1 MKGGSY
7 TMKQCVLLLL
17 VFACGHGAPAG
28 IVPSSSCKDVS
39 SKDAAAQA
47 MDKINL
53 ERSEG
58 YIFSL
63 ERLSNVGLLRHG
75 ETGVVYYL
83 TIDVLETD
91 CHVLSKKN
99 WRDCKVRDIGRHPVY
114 GQCKA
119 VIYINKVHR
128 VSRLY
133 KYSCAVRP
141 VPTSKIVL
149 VCPDCP
155 VLIPLDNEEVQKTMR
170 IGLEKY
176 NKESM
181 QANYFTLLNITRAT
195 SQAAEEEK
203 KRHLLEQKL
212 DHSHS
217 STVNMSL
224 GHDHT
229 HDHTHAHSP
238 SHAQDHDHPHDH
250 RHDHDHKALHAPDH
264 TKDFG
269 HHHTHEHNEGHGQSH
284 GHAHSHHHAHDHD
297 HTHSH
302 HAKAHNH
309 TQDQGKHPHHNYGHS
324 DGETHEHDHELALDH
339 EHKHAHLHEYEH
351 HHHHHEHQH
360 ESSTKRPEGVVYVLP
375 SMDKPMILPSHPDQP
390 VADPAQPSTL
400 PFHPDPQIPGER
412 EPIIMPFPTARSK
425 ECPADFKTESNL
437 IKEVFAQDPLFK
449 SAAWCLDPAIVT
461 AAEETL
467 DHINAYRQEGYIF
480 SLNRIY
486 DVKQEPKV
494 FGKCEASV
502 TFQTTIILH
511 NFNCTIQQVPAVAI
525 VETCPDCPTAERLD
539 EPIIV
544 ETANLSMQKFNKET
558 TMPNYFALLNITSAS
573 MQWVVGPA
581 YFVEFTI
588 QETDCAKASTDVNFT
603 QCHPKDGPSIK
614 GFCTGSHTTIDD
626 SPEIKIPIEVNCSMY
641 KPTPNNEP
649 EKFHDAI
656 SHRTTEKPAV
666 QIPSG
671 SVLLL
676 PPPPI
681 PKPPRAR
688 AAASNCPGE
697 RRHSLGLRALKL

>member
-1 MKGGSY
+1 MKGSSY

-17 VFACGHGAPAG
+17 VFACAHGAPAG
-28 IVPSSSCKDVS
+28 IVPSSSCQDPS
-39 SKDAAAQA
+39 IKDAAAQA

-53 ERSEG
+53 ERSKG

-99 WRDCKVRDIGRHPVY
+99 WRNCKVRDIGGHPVY
-114 GQCKA
+114 GQCRA
-119 VIYINKVHR
+119 VFYINRFHR

-141 VPTSKIVL
+141 GNNKYTTMRCNLFCVNYPNRKIIEKCLLSLAVPTSKIAL

-170 IGLEKY
+170 MGLEKY

-195 SQAAEEEK
+195 SQGGVVTFYNVEFTIQETVCSNTTDIAEVSKCEIMTCEFAHKGFCKATHSRSVGGEHLNLECELFEPEAAEEEK

-217 STVNMSL
+217 TTADMSL

-238 SHAQDHDHPHDH
+238 SHTQDHDHPHDH
-250 RHDHDHKALHAPDH
+250 RHDHDHKALHAHDH

-284 GHAHSHHHAHDHD
+284 GHAHSHHHGHDHD

-390 VADPAQPSTL
+390 VAEPAQPSTL

-412 EPIIMPFPTARSK
+412 EPTIMPFPSAQSR
-425 ECPADFKTESNL
+425 ECPADFKTESKL

-449 SAAWCLDPAIVT
+449 SAPAC
-461 AAEETL
+461 EKP
-467 DHINAYRQEGYIF
+467 
-480 SLNRIY
+480 
-486 DVKQEPKV
+486 VK
-494 FGKCEASV
+494 S
-502 TFQTTIILH
+502 
-511 NFNCTIQQVPAVAI
+511 
-525 VETCPDCPTAERLD
+525 
-539 EPIIV
+539 
-544 ETANLSMQKFNKET
+544 LSM
-558 TMPNYFALLNITSAS
+558 FA
-573 MQWVVGPA
+573 
-581 YFVEFTI
+581 Y
-588 QETDCAKASTDVNFT
+588 
-603 QCHPKDGPSIK
+603 
-614 GFCTGSHTTIDD
+614 
-626 SPEIKIPIEVNCSMY
+626 CS
-641 KPTPNNEP
+641 
-649 EKFHDAI
+649 
-656 SHRTTEKPAV
+656 
-666 QIPSG
+666 
-671 SVLLL
+671 
-676 PPPPI
+676 
-681 PKPPRAR
+681 
-688 AAASNCPGE
+688 
-697 RRHSLGLRALKL
+697 